1 MGCPPFRIG
10 LTTGVTVRK
19 LIAALAFVVL
29 GLSSVAQTAQAAGF
43 RSMAAPAVLYDA
55 PSRQASKVFVAPRGM
70 PVEVISTVGVWIKV
84 RDLAGDVAWVERSDL
99 AERRTVVAA
108 TLATVRQQ
116 PQEGAA
122 ELLQV
127 ERGVLLD
134 LADPPAAQT
143 TAGWLK
149 VRHREAGV
157 GWVRT
162 ADIWGW

>member
-1 MGCPPFRIG
+1 MGCPPFCVG
-10 LTTGVTVRK
+10 LTTGATARTLFTV
-19 LIAALAFVVL
+19 LAFL
-29 GLSSVAQTAQAAGF
+29 GLVVSGVGQSARAADF
-43 RSMAAPAVLYDA
+43 RSMAAPAVMYDA
-55 PSRQASKVFVAPRGM
+55 PSRQSSKVFVAPRGM

-84 RDLAGDVAWVERSDL
+84 RDLAGDFAWVERTDL
-99 AERRTVVAA
+99 AERRTVVSA

-116 PQEGAA
+116 PQDGAA
-122 ELLQV
+122 ELLQI